1 MGCYAK
7 KEEKSQIAGMWE
19 MFNMQKLAL
28 RKQE

>member
-7 KEEKSQIAGMWE
+7 KEEKSQIVGMWE